1 MDRQYTYRFFEVN
14 NKDTENDIFKYIMR
28 SMWDYYQNSNN
39 IKSVQSLLGQ
49 TFNENYPK
57 IFDNLI
63 IEYVKAN
70 MSTISKKKQKK
81 TDI

>member
-1 MDRQYTYRFFEVN
+1 MIYLLLWRYDGREMS
-14 NKDTENDIFKYIMR
+14 E
-28 SMWDYYQNSNN
+28 NSNN

-70 MSTISKKKQKK
+70 MSKISKKKQKK
-81 TDI
+81 RIDSTKHPRIRDKT